1 MPMIRSAAP
10 PLISRDPID
19 LARLVAAV
27 EAPEAGGIAT
37 FTGLVR
43 NHHQGRGVSRLEYSA
58 YESMAEQEMRTI
70 LSEAESRWAV
80 KVVATHRLGTLEVGD
95 VAVAVAA
102 AGAHRAEAFE
112 ACRHVIEELKRRV
125 PVWKREQYA
134 DGSEAWVEAREA
146 Q

>member
-1 MPMIRSAAP
+1 MIRSAAP

-134 DGSEAWVEAREA
+134 DGSEAWVEPREA